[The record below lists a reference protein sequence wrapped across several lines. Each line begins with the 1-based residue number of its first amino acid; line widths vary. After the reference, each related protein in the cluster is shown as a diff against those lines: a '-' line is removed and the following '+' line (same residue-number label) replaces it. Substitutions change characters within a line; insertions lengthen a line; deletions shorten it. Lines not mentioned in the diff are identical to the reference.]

1 MKSALCRISPL
12 FVLLLSVSFGCSVDA
27 EKIKKWKKSRS
38 GAAKLRVAV
47 RDKDLDMKLRK
58 LAAIA
63 LADINFVDY
72 LSKDLQ
78 AVDTKARDQLTRA
91 LIDNLKKRMKGTSE
105 QRTTKQQLQAKDAL
119 FGLRAGFSDKQRA
132 EVDQAILAWLT
143 QDWFARSAGEHST
156 AKIISKFGKGAVP
169 GLVAAVGRDPRAVV
183 AIAKLIKKHGSEA
196 DRQKATKA
204 LVTIMAQPE
213 AKPTQGMFEAL
224 GYLGVQAG
232 HTYLL
237 KASSSAG
244 LKFDY
249 RLWALYA
256 VKLIP
261 RAEAAKPLASM
272 MADTKLKPRLRK
284 AAVEALE
291 KIPGKESQQ
300 ALGEIIAKNPDET
313 MRYRAV
319 EAIISCCK
327 VEGVRQ
333 LLRSLPA
340 NLKYRHEDVR
350 DLVEA
355 DVKKLGKAALPVLRE
370 ALSSKSWIARVVA
383 VRLVGQLGSKQDVS
397 ALQKLTKDRTKLN
410 GWSSKGTPATVG
422 LEAQAA
428 IKKLSK

>member
-1 MKSALCRISPL
+1 
-12 FVLLLSVSFGCSVDA
+12 
-27 EKIKKWKKSRS
+27 
-38 GAAKLRVAV
+38 
-47 RDKDLDMKLRK
+47 
-58 LAAIA
+58 
-63 LADINFVDY
+63 
-72 LSKDLQ
+72 
-78 AVDTKARDQLTRA
+78 
-91 LIDNLKKRMKGTSE
+91 
-105 QRTTKQQLQAKDAL
+105 
-119 FGLRAGFSDKQRA
+119 
-132 EVDQAILAWLT
+132 
-143 QDWFARSAGEHST
+143 
-156 AKIISKFGKGAVP
+156 
-169 GLVAAVGRDPRAVV
+169 
-183 AIAKLIKKHGSEA
+183 
-196 DRQKATKA
+196 
-204 LVTIMAQPE
+204 
-213 AKPTQGMFEAL
+213 
-224 GYLGVQAG
+224 
-232 HTYLL
+232 
-237 KASSSAG
+237 
-244 LKFDY
+244 
-249 RLWALYA
+249 LWALYA